1 MVDEWVGTNV
11 NMRIFLCTI
20 SWKVIQESN
29 FSLIKKRHLHEMPF
43 IRKVQLPD
51 FFTSILA
58 LVYHKQD
65 INSKENTNV
74 VYEESHMPH

>member
-1 MVDEWVGTNV
+1 
-11 NMRIFLCTI
+11 
-20 SWKVIQESN
+20 
-29 FSLIKKRHLHEMPF
+29 MPF

-65 INSKENTNV
+65 IQSKETTNV
-74 VYEESHMPH
+74 VCKESHNASSSILSELDYGCRKNISARYLSSIPSLQRPRLL

>member
-1 MVDEWVGTNV
+1 
-11 NMRIFLCTI
+11 
-20 SWKVIQESN
+20 
-29 FSLIKKRHLHEMPF
+29 MPF

-65 INSKENTNV
+65 IQSKETTNV
-74 VYEESHMPH
+74 VYEESHNASSSILSELDYGCRKNISARYLSPNPSLQRHLLL

>member
-1 MVDEWVGTNV
+1 
-11 NMRIFLCTI
+11 
-20 SWKVIQESN
+20 
-29 FSLIKKRHLHEMPF
+29 MPF

-74 VYEESHMPH
+74 VYEESHNASSSILSELDYGCRKNISARYLSSIPSLQRPRLL

>member
-1 MVDEWVGTNV
+1 
-11 NMRIFLCTI
+11 
-20 SWKVIQESN
+20 
-29 FSLIKKRHLHEMPF
+29 MPF

-65 INSKENTNV
+65 IQSKETTNV
-74 VYEESHMPH
+74 VYEEPHNASSSILSELDYGCRKNISARYLSSIPSIQRPHLL

>member
-1 MVDEWVGTNV
+1 
-11 NMRIFLCTI
+11 
-20 SWKVIQESN
+20 
-29 FSLIKKRHLHEMPF
+29 MPF

-65 INSKENTNV
+65 IQSKETTNV
-74 VYEESHMPH
+74 VYEESHNASLGMSSELDYGCRKNISARYLSSIPSLQRPHLL